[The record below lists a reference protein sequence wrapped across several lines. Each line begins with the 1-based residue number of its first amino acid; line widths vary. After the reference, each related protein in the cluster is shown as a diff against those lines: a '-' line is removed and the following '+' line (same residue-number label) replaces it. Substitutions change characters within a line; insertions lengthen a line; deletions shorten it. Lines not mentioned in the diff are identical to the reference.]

1 MQLLPHL
8 DQAIL
13 AKAFRGELVPQ
24 DPRDEPASEVLARS
38 RVVRAE
44 PPKRTRRVNPR
55 AAGDVVTSEIQP
67 PTLAQKEQY
76 MNKTRKDVPAN
87 HLCEVVKKAGG
98 EIKADALWRASEMQI
113 DEFYKLLRD
122 DIAAKRL
129 RETTDKVSITDA
141 R

>member
-1 MQLLPHL
+1 VSLLSNL
-8 DQAIL
+8 GQAIL
-13 AKAFRGELVPQ
+13 AKAFRGDLVPQ
-24 DPRDEPASEVLARS
+24 NPADEPASELLARI
-38 RVVRAE
+38 RAARADV
-44 PPKRTRRVNPR
+44 PKRTRKVSPR
-55 AAGDVVTSEIQP
+55 PAGEIATSVIEP
-67 PTLAQKEQY
+67 PTPTQEEQE

-87 HLCEVVKKAGG
+87 HLCAVVKEAGG

-129 RETTDKVSITDA
+129 KESEDKVSITDA